1 MREVDLVEMECC
13 YLEPMPDGASPF
25 LFTWLDMNSRGKRF
39 FFIRESKDGSRAVA
53 LFSSRVKHLL
63 KYKILRMGSSHKSS
77 VCHKTCLALYKL
89 WFDYKVQWELS
100 VWPTGTY

>member
-1 MREVDLVEMECC
+1 M
-13 YLEPMPDGASPF
+13 GQAHFS
-25 LFTWLDMNSRGKRF
+25 SRGLTLTQGGRDLLHQ
-39 FFIRESKDGSRAVA
+39 ESKDGGRAVA
-53 LFSSRVKHLL
+53 LFFGRVKHLL

-100 VWPTGTY
+100 VWPTGTH